1 MNRLRYFNY
10 IIRRL
15 SALATE
21 IELRG
26 KLNYLDQH
34 LHSENFYLYFF
45 NDLFGWQLHNMNV
58 IKANAE
64 GIDLID
70 HNNKILVQVSATATK
85 GKVESAL
92 AKDLSAYAGYSFK
105 FISISKDADFLRS
118 KIFANPH
125 NLTFDP
131 RVDIHDVAS
140 IMRDINALGIDDLGR
155 IYRFIKN
162 ELVVEV
168 DHVKIASNL
177 ASIINILAME
187 DWNYTD
193 STVETIPFDI
203 DRKIVFNNLDDA
215 RDIIDEYSIHH
226 NRVDKLY
233 ADFDREGSNKSLSVL
248 DAIKRYYVNHRAQ
261 ISDDDLY
268 FKVVECAIDRVK
280 DSANYTEIPIEE
292 LELCVNI
299 LVVDAFIRCKIFK
312 NPEGYANAPA

>member
-1 MNRLRYFNY
+1 M
-10 IIRRL
+10 
-15 SALATE
+15 
-21 IELRG
+21 
-26 KLNYLDQH
+26 K
-34 LHSENFYLYFF
+34 
-45 NDLFGWQLHNMNV
+45 
-58 IKANAE
+58 
-64 GIDLID
+64 
-70 HNNKILVQVSATATK
+70 
-85 GKVESAL
+85 
-92 AKDLSAYAGYSFK
+92 
-105 FISISKDADFLRS
+105 
-118 KIFANPH
+118 
-125 NLTFDP
+125 
-131 RVDIHDVAS
+131 
-140 IMRDINALGIDDLGR
+140 
-155 IYRFIKN
+155 
-162 ELVVEV
+162 
-168 DHVKIASNL
+168 
-177 ASIINILAME
+177 IINILAME